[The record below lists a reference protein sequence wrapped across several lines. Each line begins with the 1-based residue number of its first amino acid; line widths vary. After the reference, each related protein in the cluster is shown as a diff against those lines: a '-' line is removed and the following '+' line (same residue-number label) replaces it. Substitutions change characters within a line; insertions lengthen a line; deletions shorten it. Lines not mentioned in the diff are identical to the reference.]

1 MIRHLAGIFWHVSG
15 MFLLPFVLGF
25 VAALFFEVSEVGETL
40 PMLIGVSLV
49 LILPAFIAQL
59 LGLILKVRREVRM
72 LREKGRLTTESALA
86 SVHRQARIVTPRGWA
101 ILFTGL
107 WFVVCAL
114 GLKWADLSI
123 VGVMCLMLFYSVVGV
138 TSLMST
144 FMVGSFESGLRRRG
158 SIDRQMVPAVV
169 LQGEA
174 AEERFIFRRVPV
186 PPGFFLLV
194 EDALPERLQTHSRYA
209 VGAGARKEELIVGGR
224 LRATPRGL
232 YRLGPA
238 EVYYQ
243 DMLGM
248 TRVALASVATCEL
261 KVLPRFRN
269 LEIIEPPRSKLST
282 PDVLTRPH
290 RFPTDDYFRFREY
303 AHGDD
308 TRRISWKLS
317 MKSGKLQV
325 RQPETKEI
333 STRTVLLCLDAYLGR
348 ANVGDAAV
356 GIEEVLDRLVETW
369 ISLAKELLD
378 RGDKVSLVAAVRQP
392 DGTLAIEQVLGTKG
406 GHTRWQ
412 DMGARAVWQSSFE
425 ITQLLE
431 EAGDSAHGVVVS
443 SRFHAPPPA
452 AFAGQSL
459 AWVWLP
465 PEQALGATDASL
477 LQTLAGTGGNA
488 LTWLFRQPFIAG
500 ADENAFLAQFRVYDY
515 HARRL
520 AARARLRAMARR
532 EGGRTLAALIAR
544 GDTVYRLEPGVG
556 THKLIGLVSGQAGG
570 RAA

>member
-1 MIRHLAGIFWHVSG
+1 MIRHLVGIAWHLGG
-15 MFLLPFVLGF
+15 MFVLPFLLGF
-25 VAALFFEVSEVGETL
+25 VAALFLEVSEVGETL
-40 PMLIGVSLV
+40 PVLLVVSFV
-49 LILPAFIAQL
+49 FIFPAFVAQL
-59 LGLILKVRREVRM
+59 LGLILKVRREFRM
-72 LREKGRLTTESALA
+72 LREKGRFNAESALA

-101 ILFTGL
+101 ILMTGI

-123 VGVMCLMLFYSVVGV
+123 VGVMCLVLFYSVIGV

-144 FMVGSFESGLRRRG
+144 FLAGSFESGLRRRG
-158 SIDRQMVPAVV
+158 TIDRQMVPAVV
-169 LQGEA
+169 LAGEP
-174 AEERFIFRRVPV
+174 AEERFIFRRIPV

-194 EDALPERLQTHSRYA
+194 EDVLPERLLTQSRYA
-209 VGAGARKEELIVGGR
+209 VGAGARRQELIVGGR

-290 RFPTDDYFRFREY
+290 RFPTEDYFRFREY

-317 MKSGKLQV
+317 MKAGKLQV

-348 ANVGDAAV
+348 AAVGDAAV

-369 ISLAKELLD
+369 ISLARELLE
-378 RGDKVSLVAAVRQP
+378 RGDKVSLVAVTRQP
-392 DGTLAIEQVLGTKG
+392 DGSLGIEQVLATKG

-412 DMGARAVWQSSFE
+412 DMGARAVWQSQWE
-425 ITQLLE
+425 ITGLLE
-431 EAGDSAHGVVVS
+431 AAGDTSHGVVIS
-443 SRFHAPPPA
+443 SRFHAPPPN
-452 AFAGQSL
+452 AFSGQSL

-465 PEQALGATDASL
+465 PEQALGKSDPTL
-477 LQTLAGTGGNA
+477 VETLAGNGATA
-488 LTWLFRQPFIAG
+488 MTWLFRQPFMAG
-500 ADENAFLAQFRVYDY
+500 ADENAFLAQLRVYTY
-515 HARRL
+515 HSNRL
-520 AARARLRAMARR
+520 AARARLRSLAAR
-532 EGGRTLAALIAR
+532 EGKRTLAALVAR
-544 GDTVYRLEPGVG
+544 GDTVYRLEPGVSS
-556 THKLIGLVSGQAGG
+556 HRLVGIVAGAAGG
-570 RAA
+570 KAA